1 MEGSTFFVIINPLR
15 AKDNWKQYMA
25 TASEFNEL
33 SAQYENEQDPQKK
46 VAILERM
53 RANVLE
59 RNGNND
65 EFITLLTNKTI
76 RISQAGLSELINVS
90 RNLVTKK
97 NKNRSDDLNDAARE
111 EQLKRNKYSK
121 DNPYYK
127 QWQ

>member
-1 MEGSTFFVIINPLR
+1 
-15 AKDNWKQYMA
+15 MA

-33 SAQYENEQDPQKK
+33 SALYEKEQNEEKK
-46 VAILERM
+46 ECLLNKM
-53 RANVLE
+53 RANILE

-90 RNLVTKK
+90 HNLVTKK

-127 QWQ
+127 QRQ

>member
-1 MEGSTFFVIINPLR
+1 MDGSTFFVITPFEPRN
-15 AKDNWKQYMA
+15 KNKTNMA
-25 TASEFNEL
+25 TAEEFEKHL
-33 SAQYENEQDPQKK
+33 GQYENEQDPQKK

-90 RNLVTKK
+90 HNLVTKK

-127 QWQ
+127 R

>member
-1 MEGSTFFVIINPLR
+1 
-15 AKDNWKQYMA
+15 MA
-25 TASEFNEL
+25 TAEEFEKHL
-33 SAQYENEQDPQKK
+33 GQYENEQDPQKK

-90 RNLVTKK
+90 HNMETMGNRN
-97 NKNRSDDLNDAARE
+97 RCDDLNDAARE
-111 EQLKRNKYSK
+111 GQLKRNKYSK

-127 QWQ
+127 R